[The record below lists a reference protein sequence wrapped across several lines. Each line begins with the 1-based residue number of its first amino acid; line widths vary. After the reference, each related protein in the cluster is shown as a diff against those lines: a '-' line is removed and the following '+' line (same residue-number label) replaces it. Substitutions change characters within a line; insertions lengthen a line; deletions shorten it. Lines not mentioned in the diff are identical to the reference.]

1 MELDYRALIQRHR
14 ALFDG
19 LHMTILIFIMSLA
32 SGEGISLLVCMG
44 TMKGG
49 ASSEAVQ
56 MRSLSVGQPSQIE
69 ELRR

>member
-49 ASSEAVQ
+49 APAK
-56 MRSLSVGQPSQIE
+56 LSK
-69 ELRR
+69 